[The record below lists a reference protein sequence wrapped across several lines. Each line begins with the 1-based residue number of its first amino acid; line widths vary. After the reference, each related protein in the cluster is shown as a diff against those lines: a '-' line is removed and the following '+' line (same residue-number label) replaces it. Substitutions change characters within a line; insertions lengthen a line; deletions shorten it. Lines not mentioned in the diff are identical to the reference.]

1 MLHVCA
7 CTDSLCYH
15 IKHDDIYAVIE
26 QHKEYFDLS
35 EYPDDDRKLHSME
48 NAKVVGCFKDEC
60 KGVAAAQ
67 FVGLRSKMYSLCVG
81 PNDIKQTA
89 KGIKRSFVKKHVTH
103 DMYLHTL
110 QSRQST
116 SAEFLTF
123 RSRNHRV
130 QTLKLKKTC
139 LSAFDDK
146 RFILADGFTTLAYGH
161 HKIAQAGFE

>member
-1 MLHVCA
+1 
-7 CTDSLCYH
+7 
-15 IKHDDIYAVIE
+15 
-26 QHKEYFDLS
+26 
-35 EYPDDDRKLHSME
+35 ME

-67 FVGLRSKMYSLCVG
+67 FVGLRSKMYSLRVG

-89 KGIKRSFVKKHVTH
+89 KGVKRSFVKKHVTH
-103 DMYLHTL
+103 EMYLHTL

-123 RSRNHRV
+123 RSRL

-146 RFILADGFTTLAYGH
+146 RFILADSFTTLAYGH
-161 HKIAQAGFE
+161 YKIGQAGFE